1 MARRAASIS
10 RAVMRQ
16 RSVALRPYS
25 PNATKLPRCALPE
38 ILPLNCLRNLVR
50 FGCIMC
56 RYLNSTLRRHC
67 GLDRLPSLGLRL
79 GRLGF
84 RLIEDFA
91 FEYPHLDADNAV
103 CRLRLGKTVVDV
115 GAERVQRHPPSRLVS
130 VRAISDPFKRPEI
143 RT

>member
-25 PNATKLPRCALPE
+25 PNATKLPRCALPA

-56 RYLNSTLRRHC
+56 RYLSTRHRRC
-67 GLDRLPSLGLRL
+67 GLWGFLCFRVGFGGLDGGL
-79 GRLGF
+79 VEHFAL
-84 RLIEDFA
+84 ED
-91 FEYPHLDADNAV
+91 PNLDAD
-103 CRLRLGKTVVDV
+103 
-115 GAERVQRHPPSRLVS
+115 
-130 VRAISDPFKRPEI
+130 
-143 RT
+143 

>member
-16 RSVALRPYS
+16 RSVAFRPYS

-56 RYLNSTLRRHC
+56 RYLNSTLGRRC
-67 GLDRLPSLGLRL
+67 RLDGFGACRRCSLGLHL
-79 GRLGF
+79 GCLGF

-91 FEYPHLDADNAV
+91 FEYPNLDADHAIR
-103 CRLRLGKTVVDV
+103 RLRLGKAVVDV
-115 GAERVQRHPPSRLVS
+115 RTESMQRHAPF
-130 VRAISDPFKRPEI
+130 AIGL